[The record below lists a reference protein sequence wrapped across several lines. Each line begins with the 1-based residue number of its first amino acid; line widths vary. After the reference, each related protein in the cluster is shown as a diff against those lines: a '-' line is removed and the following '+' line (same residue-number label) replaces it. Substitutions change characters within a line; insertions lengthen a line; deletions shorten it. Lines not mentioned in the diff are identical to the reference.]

1 MIREQINQLIA
12 AAEQESGRSGL
23 TTHEAKE
30 HFRRHGKESVA
41 HRLHLLLCDLAGTGS
56 DRTPSPLPRTR

>member
-1 MIREQINQLIA
+1 M
-12 AAEQESGRSGL
+12 

-30 HFRRHGKESVA
+30 HFRRLGKEGLA
-41 HRLHLLLCDLAGTGS
+41 HRLHLLLCDLAGASS

>member
-1 MIREQINQLIA
+1 MLRKQINQLIA
-12 AAEQESGRSGL
+12 AAEQESGRPGM

-30 HFRRHGKESVA
+30 HFRRLGKEGLA
-41 HRLHLLLCDLAGTGS
+41 HRLHLLLCDLAGASS